1 MNRAGRRLF
10 LSGMMACGAGAV
22 YGQRVE
28 VRKSGAGRV
37 GISLDRLISDGSA
50 EGQEFI
56 RVLRADLLRSGW
68 FEEQAAAQLV
78 VVGRVQKADGLRAE
92 IQAIEVADK
101 KRVLSRAFSG
111 VTAAT
116 RALAHRVSD
125 ALVLAVSGMPGMASA
140 RLAMV
145 GNRSG
150 HKELYVCDADGA
162 NLRQVTQE
170 RSIVVAPAW
179 MPDGKNI
186 LYTSYKRGYPNIY
199 RTGQREA
206 VSKFGG
212 LNASA
217 AVSPDG
223 RYMAVVL
230 SKDGNPELYIREI
243 SSGSLQRV
251 SSTRRANEASPCWS
265 PDGSQLAYVSDSSGR
280 PHIYVLALKGGSP
293 KRLSRMGSENV
304 APDWGVNGQ
313 LTYCSRQGGRYRIV
327 VVDPRSG
334 VSRVLP
340 LDGADYEDPS
350 WMPDGRHVVVSRSV
364 NYRSSIYLLD
374 TQEDRSIAL
383 KEGTGD
389 WFSPACSR

>member
-1 MNRAGRRLF
+1 
-10 LSGMMACGAGAV
+10 MMACGAGAV

-334 VSRVLP
+334 VSRLLP